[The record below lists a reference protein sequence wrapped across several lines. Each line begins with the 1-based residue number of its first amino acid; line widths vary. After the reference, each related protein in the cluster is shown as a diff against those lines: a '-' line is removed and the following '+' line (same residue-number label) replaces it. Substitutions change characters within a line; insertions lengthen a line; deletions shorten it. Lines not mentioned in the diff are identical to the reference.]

1 MTTLEIG
8 LLMVEVGAWLI
19 SLGLFLGGIVLIMW
33 VGIKLFDLFS
43 GGSK

>member
-1 MTTLEIG
+1 MNTLEIG
-8 LLMVEVGAWLI
+8 LLMVEVGAFLI

-43 GGSK
+43 GGSR

>member
-1 MTTLEIG
+1 MFELG

-19 SLGLFLGGIVLIMW
+19 ALGLFLGGIVLIMW

>member
-1 MTTLEIG
+1 MNTLEIG

>member
-1 MTTLEIG
+1 MNTLELG
-8 LLMVEVGAWLI
+8 LLMVEVGSWLI

-43 GGSK
+43 GGK